1 MWIFVMFDLP
11 TTTKKERR
19 HATRFRKFLL
29 KDGYMMLQ
37 YSIYGR
43 ICNGTERVQ
52 KHVKRLETI
61 LPPKDSIRA
70 LQITDRQY
78 KNMNILLSN
87 AERFDEDD
95 PKYNSEQLLLL

>member
-11 TTTKKERR
+11 TMTKKERR
-19 HATRFRKFLL
+19 DASRFRKFLL

-43 ICNGTERVQ
+43 ICNGIERVQ
-52 KHVKRLETI
+52 KHTKRMESV
-61 LPPKDSIRA
+61 LPPRGSIRA

-78 KNMNILLSN
+78 KHMKILLSN
-87 AERFDEDD
+87 EERFDEND